1 MVIIAVLIT
10 VIVVAATGAAIAIS
24 IMRAERRAAAAE
36 RAADRA
42 ATLDAAQQAF
52 VIERQ
57 QTVQTAVDTVLAV
70 AGEKFAD
77 HTSAAS
83 HELDVRNTAITK
95 QFDTVSGELQQMRQ
109 LVEQLQRDRAE
120 QQGRLERGLQQAVQ
134 ASTTL
139 NQTTQSLKEA
149 LASSKARGQWG
160 ERLADD
166 VLRTAGF
173 VEGVNYR
180 KQTGIAT
187 GGIPDFTFLLP
198 HGRVLHMDVKFPLDN
213 YLRVLEATAD
223 TDRAGYERAFL
234 KDVRQRIKEIAT
246 RAYDESDEAL
256 DAVLLFIPNESIYSF
271 IHEHDT
277 QLVDVALAQKVVLCS
292 PFTLFS
298 VLAVIRQAV
307 DAFMVERT
315 SDQILQCLGGFS
327 AQWHK
332 FSESVDAVGRRFES
346 AQKAYEELAGV
357 RRRQLQKHLD
367 RVDSLRAERGIGVAP
382 IGAAPDEQSVLSA
395 QAEPGPTNG
404 SSQGGC
410 TYPLT
415 SLASF
420 SDMDDDD
427 RPALRAVPEG

>member
-1 MVIIAVLIT
+1 MVIIAVFIT
-10 VIVVAATGAAIAIS
+10 VVVLAAVVLACAVPLL
-24 IMRAERRAAAAE
+24 RAERRAAAA
-36 RAADRA
+36 DRA
-42 ATLDAAQQAF
+42 AGLRIAHDALAT
-52 VIERQ
+52 ERH
-57 QTVQTAVDTVLAV
+57 QTVQAAVDTVLAV

-83 HELDVRNTAITK
+83 RELDLRSTAITT
-95 QFDTVSGELQQMRQ
+95 QFETVNGELQQMRQ

-120 QQGRLERGLQQAVQ
+120 QQGRLERGLQQTLE

-180 KQTGIAT
+180 KQTGIST

-198 HGRVLHMDVKFPLDN
+198 QGRVLHMDVKFPLDN
-213 YLRVLEATAD
+213 YLRVLQAD
-223 TDRAGYERAFL
+223 AGTERAGFEKAFL
-234 KDVRQRIKEIAT
+234 RDVRQRIKEIAT
-246 RAYDESDEAL
+246 RSYVEPDDAL
-256 DAVLLFIPNESIYSF
+256 DTVLLFIPNESIYSF

-307 DAFMVERT
+307 DAFLIERT
-315 SDQILQCLGGFS
+315 SDQILECLGGFS
-327 AQWHK
+327 LQWRK
-332 FSESVDAVGRRFES
+332 FSESVDVLGKRFES
-346 AQKAYEELAGV
+346 AQKAYEELAGP
-357 RRRQLQKHLD
+357 RRRQLQKRLD
-367 RVDSLRAERGIGVAP
+367 RVETLREERGLDAF
-382 IGAAPDEQSVLSA
+382 
-395 QAEPGPTNG
+395 GP
-404 SSQGGC
+404 
-410 TYPLT
+410 
-415 SLASF
+415 
-420 SDMDDDD
+420 MDGDGDDD
-427 RPALRAVPEG
+427 RPTLRAVSEG